1 MNPNSGATIMRVL
14 TVFGTRPEA
23 IKLAPLV
30 KAFANKNVDHRVCV
44 TGQHKQMLEQVL
56 EAFEIQPDFDL
67 AVMKDAPDLA
77 TLTAT
82 IVTRTTEVLAQ
93 FRPDYL
99 VVQGDTTSTF
109 AAAVAAFYQKVPVA
123 HVEAGL
129 RTGNPLSPW
138 PEEMNRRLVSSVA
151 SLHFP
156 PTSLSASN
164 LLREGISG
172 ERIQVTGNTVV
183 DALTFMIDRLDRE
196 PALRDKCD
204 AILSCL
210 APRLRTIL
218 VTGHRREN
226 FDGGL
231 QNTCMALAEIA
242 RRDDVQIV
250 FPVHLN
256 PKVGSTA
263 REWLGNLPNV
273 HLIPPLE
280 YLPFIR
286 LMQRCEIIVTDS
298 GGIQEE
304 APTLGKPV
312 VITRDT
318 TERPEAVSAGTA
330 RLVGT
335 DKRTI
340 VHELT
345 RLLDDS
351 DYARTFAKPR
361 NPFGNGD
368 AAEQIANRIINE
380 ISNGKN

>member
-1 MNPNSGATIMRVL
+1 MRVL